1 MYTCSCRVSK
11 KVFCISINAKKFF
24 KEFVL
29 STLSEHTFLLSFQG
43 NPTGWE
49 LLLCAIL
56 ISVSLAK
63 LFPCMLSR
71 VYIVQKVLLRL

>member
-1 MYTCSCRVSK
+1 MCTCSCRMSK
-11 KVFCISINAKKFF
+11 KVFCISINAKKIF
-24 KEFVL
+24 KGFVL
-29 STLSEHTFLLSFQG
+29 STSYEHPFLLSFQG
-43 NPTGWE
+43 NPTSQE
-49 LLLCAIL
+49 PLLRAIF